1 MTERQKLYTIGTL
14 SYTLSTLCTL
24 FFLLLLG
31 DLVWSMKERS
41 VAQIVQLMFKRHGAS
56 DMINGLMMVSFPNA
70 LGLLLGPVISYKSD
84 HCRSRWGRRIPY
96 LLFTTPIAAG
106 AMAGMAFSPAI
117 GETLAARLSWS
128 ADSITLCFLGFFW
141 ALFEFA
147 TVIAGALFG
156 ALINDVVPHRF
167 LGRFYGLFRII
178 SLLVGIGFN
187 YYLFG
192 FAEVHYRIL
201 FLTIGALYLAG
212 FLIMCLNVKEGEY
225 PVQETEKRKS
235 SLAAIRS
242 YFRECFSNPYYLL
255 VFLMLF
261 FAVMTFA
268 PVNSFCMFYAQSMEI
283 PMKSYGRFLAVT
295 YFFSLVFAYGLGAL
309 ADRFHPL
316 RIGLTMLA
324 LYGVLGMI
332 AFFWIHDEFSFG
344 ISFIAHGVIAG
355 SYFTA
360 TASLTQRLY
369 PQESFAQFSSA
380 GGLLCGLG
388 LTLLM
393 PMAGRF
399 LDWIGH
405 QYQYVYLLGSLF
417 AFAGLGTGGIVYRR
431 FVAFGGPSSY
441 KAPPGIRP
449 KMLTTSKER
458 MQDMYRKF
466 TLLELLI
473 VIAIMAILVSMLLPG
488 LNRAREN
495 ARSTACVNTLKT
507 LGFGIAS
514 YTNDNQD
521 NLPPMC
527 YSENAGGT
535 PYFHQSLMGTN
546 PLDGTDMGILA
557 SCEGDVHLHRRSEM
571 SIDERELS
579 VERGERLVG
588 LLSALRGELS
598 YFLSDGGFARRT
610 QDHPSPLPFQK
621 NPADRQLEQRGW
633 KSGSDSRICPLP
645 RRYEKLLR
653 RRMGVSGGTAQ
664 SALQRG
670 PCGRERLRLPSAVA
684 GSSKRILSVQQYASG
699 KQKLSLP
706 GGTVR

>member
-14 SYTLSTLCTL
+14 TYTFSTLCTL

-56 DMINGLMMVSFPNA
+56 DMINGLMMVSLPNA
-70 LGLLLGPVISYKSD
+70 LGLLLGPVISYRSD

-117 GETLAARLSWS
+117 GEALGARFSCS

-178 SLLVGIGFN
+178 SLMVGIGFN

-225 PVQETEKRKS
+225 PEERTENRKS

-268 PVNSFCMFYAQSMEI
+268 PVNSFCMFYAQSMDI

-295 YFFSLVFAYGLGAL
+295 YFFSLVLAYGLGAL

-316 RIGLTMLA
+316 RIGLAMLA
-324 LYGVLGMI
+324 LYGALGVI

-344 ISFIAHGVIAG
+344 VSFIAHGVIAG

-393 PMAGRF
+393 PITGRF

-417 AFAGLGTGGIVYRR
+417 AFAGLGTGGFVYRR
-431 FVAFGGPSSY
+431 FVEFGGPFAY
-441 KAPPGIRP
+441 KAPPGVRTEIF
-449 KMLTTSKER
+449 TTPKER
-458 MQDMYRKF
+458 IQNMCRKF

-473 VIAIMAILVSMLLPG
+473 VIAIMAILVSLLLPG

-495 ARSTACVNTLKT
+495 ARSVACINTLKT
-507 LGFGIAS
+507 LGFGLAS
-514 YTNDNQD
+514 YTNDNND
-521 NLPPMC
+521 FLPPMC
-527 YSENAGGT
+527 YSGNAGGT
-535 PYFHQSLMGTN
+535 PYFHQSLMGNN
-546 PLDGTDMGILA
+546 PLDGTWGYWHHVKGTYISIADLKCPSMNGNYPLNGENDWWISYPHYAANFHIFCQTGDSPGGLKITRLSSPSKKIL
-557 SCEGDVHLHRRSEM
+557 L
-571 SIDERELS
+571 IDS
-579 VERGERLVG
+579 WN
-588 LLSALRGELS
+588 SA
-598 YFLSDGGFARRT
+598 DG
-610 QDHPSPLPFQK
+610 K
-621 NPADRQLEQRGW
+621 ADRTRGFVRFRADLKNFSTGGWGYPAARHNQLCNVLHAAGN
-633 KSGSDSRICPLP
+633 
-645 RRYEKLLR
+645 
-653 RRMGVSGGTAQ
+653 VSGY
-664 SALQRG
+664 
-670 PCGRERLRLPSAVA
+670 RLRSPELPNESFPFNNTLQE
-684 GSSKRILSVQQYASG
+684 SKSYLYREE
-699 KQKLSLP
+699 P
-706 GGTVR
+706 

>member
-56 DMINGLMMVSFPNA
+56 DMINGLMMVSLPNA

-128 ADSITLCFLGFFW
+128 ADSVTLCFLGFFW

-268 PVNSFCMFYAQSMEI
+268 PVNSFCMFYAQSMDI

-324 LYGVLGMI
+324 LYGALGVI

-473 VIAIMAILVSMLLPG
+473 VIAIIAILVSMLLPG
-488 LNRAREN
+488 LSRAREN

-521 NLPPMC
+521 YLPPMC

-546 PLDGTDMGILA
+546 PLDGTWGYWHHVKGMYISIADLRCPSMNGNYPLNGENDWWVSYPHYAANFHIF
-557 SCEGDVHLHRRSEM
+557 CQTGDSP
-571 SIDERELS
+571 
-579 VERGERLVG
+579 GG
-588 LLSALRGELS
+588 LKI
-598 YFLSDGGFARRT
+598 T
-610 QDHPSPLPFQK
+610 
-621 NPADRQLEQRGW
+621 
-633 KSGSDSRICPLP
+633 
-645 RRYEKLLR
+645 
-653 RRMGVSGGTAQ
+653 
-664 SALQRG
+664 
-670 PCGRERLRLPSAVA
+670 RLPSPSKKILLIDSWNSADGKADRTRGFVRFRADMKNFSA
-684 GSSKRILSVQQYASG
+684 GGWGYPAGRHNQLCNVVHAAGNVSGYRLRSPDLPNESFPFNNTLQESKSYLYREE
-699 KQKLSLP
+699 P
-706 GGTVR
+706 

>member
-56 DMINGLMMVSFPNA
+56 DMINGLMMVSLPNA

-117 GETLAARLSWS
+117 GETLAASLSWS
-128 ADSITLCFLGFFW
+128 ADSVTLCFLGFFW

-268 PVNSFCMFYAQSMEI
+268 PVNSFCMFYAQSMDI

-316 RIGLTMLA
+316 RIGLAMLA
-324 LYGVLGMI
+324 LYGALGVI

-405 QYQYVYLLGSLF
+405 QYQYDSRRDRHGLLRL
-417 AFAGLGTGGIVYRR
+417 VRR
-431 FVAFGGPSSY
+431 EG
-441 KAPPGIRP
+441 
-449 KMLTTSKER
+449 
-458 MQDMYRKF
+458 
-466 TLLELLI
+466 
-473 VIAIMAILVSMLLPG
+473 LPG
-488 LNRAREN
+488 ESQLSRPAVRRA
-495 ARSTACVNTLKT
+495 
-507 LGFGIAS
+507 
-514 YTNDNQD
+514 
-521 NLPPMC
+521 
-527 YSENAGGT
+527 
-535 PYFHQSLMGTN
+535 
-546 PLDGTDMGILA
+546 
-557 SCEGDVHLHRRSEM
+557 
-571 SIDERELS
+571 
-579 VERGERLVG
+579 
-588 LLSALRGELS
+588 
-598 YFLSDGGFARRT
+598 
-610 QDHPSPLPFQK
+610 
-621 NPADRQLEQRGW
+621 EQRGPRALPVW
-633 KSGSDSRICPLP
+633 RKLVVAQYGEHDPLRYRHRGADLFP
-645 RRYEKLLR
+645 RRADGGRYCPPKGHRRRFGRCRYRLLCGRRHAGCGQRLADQLAGDGESRCRRRGGLSLRFLLCRRLLVRGVDHLVPPAAAQLGPSQGRILR
-653 RRMGVSGGTAQ
+653 REVSN
-664 SALQRG
+664 
-670 PCGRERLRLPSAVA
+670 
-684 GSSKRILSVQQYASG
+684 
-699 KQKLSLP
+699 
-706 GGTVR
+706 